1 MAAKRTN
8 RVSGVKASA
17 EGQKD
22 ARKPAADPVRDRR
35 LIDDEVGKSI
45 AAYELRLRGANPY
58 RLLEFAARCAERVW
72 RVGVALRI
80 GTPAEASRPIRLVTG
95 LTALATRLGEE
106 AAHDPGRVK
115 QAEIVKEARAADKMV
130 SEAEMEIYTADRW
143 SHAILELGR
152 IAARIFE
159 LTQLLYGGKEVL
171 PRRAASVPA
180 HAEQA
185 MTCWTNGR
193 GAKAIRTSI
202 EADLEAL
209 TGKGA
214 PKPFPSLWRDG
225 YEPSL
230 ENLSKEELLRYKEE
244 EHRYKNIDVAK
255 IRFQQLQEPP
265 PELEIL
271 VVPKIS
277 PGTESDLEN
286 PEHPEL
292 FRVCTEAEEST
303 RLRMKEQLDD
313 LQGVLNLLAT
323 KSFGTPEIH
332 KRLVDFIT
340 TLAARAN
347 AVLTISG
354 EYPDPRD
361 EGNIRVFTLEPITI
375 RCDSPKTRSLAIR
388 SVGKVQTRILTTTSF
403 PYLYALPR
411 ERIATPDPKTSNET
425 G

>member
-1 MAAKRTN
+1 MAAKRTK
-8 RVSGVKASA
+8 RISGVKAAS

-22 ARKPAADPVRDRR
+22 ASKPAADPVQLRR

-45 AAYELRLRGANPY
+45 AAWELRLRGANPY
-58 RLLEFAARCAERVW
+58 RILEFAARCAERVW
-72 RVGVALRI
+72 RVGVALRLR
-80 GTPAEASRPIRLVTG
+80 TPAEASRPIRLVTG

-115 QAEIVKEARAADKMV
+115 QADIVKEASAADKMV
-130 SEAEMEIYTADRW
+130 SEAEMEIYTADCW

-152 IAARIFE
+152 IAARVFE
-159 LTQLLYGGKEVL
+159 LTQLLYGGKEVF

-185 MTCWTNGR
+185 MTCWTDGR
-193 GAKAIRTSI
+193 GAKVIRAAI

-214 PKPFPSLWRDG
+214 PKPFPSLWPVG
-225 YEPSL
+225 YEPFL
-230 ENLSKEELLRYKEE
+230 ENLSKEELPRYKEE
-244 EHRYKNIDVAK
+244 EYRYKNIDVAK

-286 PEHPEL
+286 PENPEL
-292 FRVCTEAEEST
+292 FRVCTEAEEDT
-303 RLRMKEQLDD
+303 RRRLKEQLKD

-323 KSFGTPEIH
+323 KSFGSQKVH
-332 KRLVDFIT
+332 KQLVDFIT
-340 TLAARAN
+340 TLADRAN
-347 AVLTISG
+347 AILTISG
-354 EYPDPRD
+354 EFPDPKD
-361 EGNIRVFTLEPITI
+361 EGTIRVFTLEPITI
-375 RCDSPKTRSLAIR
+375 RCDNPKTKSLNIRSL
-388 SVGKVQTRILTTTSF
+388 GKDQTRILSTTSF

-411 ERIATPDPKTSNET
+411 ENILGSSKKISRET
-425 G
+425 K